1 MIKVVLRNVHHLQID
16 GRDVFAKNLPAN
28 GGQLGRVEFS
38 GGDAE
43 LSTAAQAALKQIATA
58 VGPTERRVQ
67 LNAYAGGTAETVS
80 VARRLSLSRALAVRS
95 FLIDAGVRSTR
106 IDVRALG
113 IAEDTGPAERVDV
126 VLLPL

>member
-1 MIKVVLRNVHHLQID
+1 MT
-16 GRDVFAKNLPAN
+16 

-38 GGDAE
+38 GGDAD
-43 LSTAAQAALKQIATA
+43 LTAASQDALKRIATA
-58 VGPTERRVQ
+58 IASSERRVQ

-113 IAEDTGPAERVDV
+113 VAEDTGPAERVDV
-126 VLLPL
+126 VLLPQ